1 MDLSHASNRGK
12 SRYSVC
18 LSLNQNQKRRR
29 EKGER
34 RQPGSK
40 STLNL
45 FTALLMTPFHR
56 CLSAACLVPTTPS
69 LSTCPLLLSPRPHQ
83 ADSGLTHPA
92 SSPVAK
98 KKGRSC
104 SPTLCHCLPDLSIW
118 QKENNPIKT
127 IARANIALSSSSSF
141 SLPYSPK
148 SQIYPR
154 SCATDHTGNP
164 HNPIINSIS
173 MPRYLYHY
181 VADGK

>member
-1 MDLSHASNRGK
+1 MPPIGEK
-12 SRYSVC
+12 GVCRYSVC

-69 LSTCPLLLSPRPHQ
+69 LSTCPLLLSPRPH

-118 QKENNPIKT
+118 QKKTTRSKQSPEPIS
-127 IARANIALSSSSSF
+127 RCLPLLSFPSRIPRNLKIS
-141 SLPYSPK
+141 
-148 SQIYPR
+148 PR
-154 SCATDHTGNP
+154 SCPTDHTGDP